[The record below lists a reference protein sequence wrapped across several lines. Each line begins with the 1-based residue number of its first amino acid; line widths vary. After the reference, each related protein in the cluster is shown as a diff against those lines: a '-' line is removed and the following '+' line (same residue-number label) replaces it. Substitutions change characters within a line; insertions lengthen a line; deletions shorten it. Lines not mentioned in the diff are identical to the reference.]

1 MTRTDR
7 GRETVERARALVP
20 TGEVL
25 RGDHGVYLAE
35 RAPMPGY
42 FRRPRSLR
50 AERRTLGSWLMM
62 PVFWVARLYGITWHP
77 IEALVEAFTEREEK
91 KPGKP
96 FHGGWQSLAGQLALA
111 VVPRTKNSRA
121 VMLQVTDRRLQVVYV
136 SQARSFTGRPGP
148 AEVGWTTDLRDVTWI
163 RDRSDVAGGDH
174 EIGFIDGSWCSVH
187 FGGKGWSRISEA
199 FPLRLSHLD
208 PIPHAA

>member
-1 MTRTDR
+1 
-7 GRETVERARALVP
+7 LVP
-20 TGEVL
+20 AGEVL
-25 RGDHGVYLAE
+25 RGDHGVFLAE

-42 FRRPRSLR
+42 FRRPRALR
-50 AERRTLGSWLMM
+50 SERRTLGSWLMI
-62 PVFWVARLYGITWHP
+62 PVFWFARLYEITWNP
-77 IEALVEAFTEREEK
+77 IEALVEAFTEREPK

-96 FHGGWQSLAGQLALA
+96 FHGGWNSLAGQLALA

-121 VMLQVTDRRLQVVYV
+121 VMMQVTDRRLQVVYV

-148 AEVGWTTDLRDVTWI
+148 AEVGWTTELRNVTWI

-187 FGGKGWSRISEA
+187 FGGKGWSRMPDA
-199 FPLRLSHLD
+199 FPVRLSHLD
-208 PIPHAA
+208 PVPNLR